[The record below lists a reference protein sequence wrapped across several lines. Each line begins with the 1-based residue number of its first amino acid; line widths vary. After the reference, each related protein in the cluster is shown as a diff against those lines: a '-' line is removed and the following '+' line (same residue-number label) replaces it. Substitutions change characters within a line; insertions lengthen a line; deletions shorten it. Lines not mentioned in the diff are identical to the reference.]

1 MEMIGREYLYFLFHI
16 PTRGHSTTTW
26 TKFYRISTSL
36 FSIFF
41 LGNMYFKMI
50 ANHPTYKQ
58 NNVGGDLTLTSCT
71 KCTDAEVL
79 QGKCNEGDATQG
91 TSLENRNI
99 AVGDVDGKPI
109 PMTGW

>member
-1 MEMIGREYLYFLFHI
+1 
-16 PTRGHSTTTW
+16 
-26 TKFYRISTSL
+26 
-36 FSIFF
+36 
-41 LGNMYFKMI
+41 MI

-58 NNVGGDLTLTSCT
+58 NSVGGDLTLTSCT

-99 AVGDVDGKPI
+99 AVGDIDGNPI
-109 PMTGW
+109 PMTGWWVKIYENSLTEPSRALQPKGT

>member
-1 MEMIGREYLYFLFHI
+1 MNV
-16 PTRGHSTTTW
+16 TC
-26 TKFYRISTSL
+26 RIEGAKPYPKVSLILPSILLVSSSL

>member
-1 MEMIGREYLYFLFHI
+1 MLPSIRVNLLLL
-16 PTRGHSTTTW
+16 S
-26 TKFYRISTSL
+26 SSL

-58 NNVGGDLTLTSCT
+58 NNVGGDLTLTACT
-71 KCTDAEVL
+71 KCTDAEIS
-79 QGKCNEGDATQG
+79 QGKCDTTDATQG
-91 TSLENRNI
+91 NTLETGFI
-99 AVGDVDGKPI
+99 AVGDTDGKPM